1 MKIIAPVNTPKEVEE
16 IVKAGA
22 DEIYCGVLSRGWL
35 TRYTN
40 VASPNRREWGAAN
53 LNGFEELKEVVD
65 AAHRHHVRVF
75 LTLNALYTEKQYP
88 LIYEQI
94 EEARKSNVDAL
105 IVADLGLLLTLKKQK
120 IGLEIHISTGG
131 TTFNSQT
138 AKFYEELGASRIV
151 LPRHLQIQEMREMVK
166 SCPSL
171 KFEAFIL
178 NSGCK
183 NIDGFCTFQHGVN
196 EVLHRNIWNVPKKM
210 NFDRHF
216 LNAIRCLPEKIA
228 QNVKGDMFGVDSAC
242 LLNYEV
248 SFVNNSMNINTE
260 KKRVI
265 LKNIASSF
273 NFLSGVD
280 TCGACRLAELEEI
293 GVYGIKIV
301 GRNYS
306 TSKKT
311 KDIRFLKAI
320 LSSMRERVFEK
331 KDFKRYAKDVFK
343 GIYKVDCGELCY
355 YPDLNI

>member
-1 MKIIAPVNTPKEVEE
+1 MKIIAPVNSPKEVEE

-22 DEIYCGVLSRGWL
+22 DEIYCGVLSQGWA

-40 VASPNRREWGAAN
+40 VASPNRREWGTAN

-65 AAHRHHVRVF
+65 VAHKHHAHVF

-105 IVADLGLLLTLKKQK
+105 IVADMGLLLTLKKEA
-120 IGLEIHISTGG
+120 IDLEIHISTGG
-131 TTFNSQT
+131 TTFNSET
-138 AKFYEELGASRIV
+138 AKFYEELGGSRIV
-151 LPRHLQIQEMREMVK
+151 LPRHLQIQEMKEIVK
-166 SCPSL
+166 SSSSL

-196 EVLHRNIWNVPKKM
+196 EVLHRKIWNVPKRM

-216 LNAIRCLPEKIA
+216 LNAIRCLPKKVA

-248 SFVNNSMNINTE
+248 SFVDNSMNINTG
-260 KKRVI
+260 KSRAI
-265 LKNIASSF
+265 LKNIASGF

-293 GVYGIKIV
+293 GIYGVKIV

-306 TSKKT
+306 TGKKT
-311 KDIRFLKAI
+311 KDIRFLKAM
-320 LSSMRERVFEK
+320 LSSMKERRFEK
-331 KDFKRYAKDVFK
+331 GDFERHTRDVFK
-343 GIYKVDCGELCY
+343 EIYKVNCRELCY
-355 YPDLNI
+355 YPDAM